1 MHINEIKEV
10 IEGILKKDLD
20 RTYLHEQNYGEMT
33 GRPFLY
39 QKQVLLVDTKKQRI
53 EGNPIW
59 ILVIENPLDL
69 YNHTA
74 KRVSSFLE
82 LKLVPTEVW
91 LDGVKVREGS
101 TINEVLGNDTLVAIY
116 YDGAYHIL
124 EEAKVLCHND

>member
-10 IEGILKKDLD
+10 IEERLKKDLD
-20 RTYLHEQNYGEMT
+20 RTYLYEQNYGVIAE
-33 GRPFLY
+33 RLFLY
-39 QKQVLLVDTKKQRI
+39 QKQVLLADTRKQWI

-59 ILVIENPLDL
+59 ILVIENPFDL

-74 KRVSSFLE
+74 RRVSSLLE
-82 LKLVPTEVW
+82 LRMVPSEVW

-116 YDGAYHIL
+116 YDGAYYIL
-124 EEAKVLCHND
+124 KEAKALCHND

>member
-1 MHINEIKEV
+1 MHIDEIKEI
-10 IEGILKKDLD
+10 IEGRLKGDLG
-20 RTYLHEQNYGEMT
+20 YSYPYEKNYGEISE
-33 GRPFLY
+33 RPFLY
-39 QKQVLLVDTKKQRI
+39 QKQVLLVDTRKQRM

-82 LKLVPTEVW
+82 LRMVPTEVW

-101 TINEVLGNDTLVAIY
+101 TINDVLGNDTLVAIY
-116 YDGAYHIL
+116 YDGSYHIP
-124 EEAKVLCHND
+124 EEAKKLCHND